1 MLSMPVILLSNY
13 YPKGPL
19 EIIQSVVPKGFE
31 LVTLETYDRELLK
44 EKALQTDYILASGR
58 QRIDQE
64 ILDKAPKVKM
74 IQRTGVGLDSLDL
87 DYIHSINLPIY
98 VNKGVNA
105 ISVAEHTLMLMLST
119 LKKLPNVHQNMLAG
133 IWNKQQQGVLNYEL
147 SGKTVGL
154 IGMGSIGKKVA
165 QMLKGFQVK
174 VFYFSRTKLTNELEE
189 ELEVNY
195 CSLEDLIRK
204 VDILSLHSPLNK
216 DTHHLI
222 DEAELKRMKP
232 GAIIINTAR
241 GDLINEEALIK
252 YLSSGQIGA
261 AGLDVFKEEPLPK
274 TSPLLK
280 LENVILTPHIS
291 GVTYDSFFD
300 MMSSAMENI
309 RLFEEG
315 QYQQIESRRL
325 KP

>member
-1 MLSMPVILLSNY
+1 MFMPVILLSNY
-13 YPKGPL
+13 YSKGPL
-19 EIIQSVVPKGFE
+19 EIIQKVVPKGFE
-31 LVTLETYDRELLK
+31 LVTLETVDRELLK
-44 EKALQTDYILASGR
+44 EKVRGADYILASGR
-58 QRIDQE
+58 QRIDAE
-64 ILDKAPKVKM
+64 ILEQAPQVKM

-105 ISVAEHTLMLMLST
+105 VSVAEHTLMLMLAS
-119 LKKLPNVHQNMLAG
+119 LKKLTQVHQNMLAG
-133 IWNKQQQGVLNYEL
+133 IWNKQEQGVLNYEL
-147 SGKTVGL
+147 AGKRVGL
-154 IGMGSIGKKVA
+154 IGMGSIGQKVA

-174 VFYFSRTKLTNELEE
+174 VYYFSRSKLTRELEE
-189 ELEVNY
+189 ELALTF
-195 CSLEDLIRK
+195 CPLQDLVKK
-204 VDILSLHSPLNK
+204 VDILSLHSPLNQ
-216 DTHHLI
+216 DTHHMI
-222 DEAELKRMKP
+222 DEAELASMKP

-252 YLSSGQIGA
+252 HLSSGQIGA
-261 AGLDVFKEEPLPK
+261 AGLDVFKEEPLSK

-315 QYQQIESRRL
+315 QYHQIESRRL